1 MQIGKVMTSS
11 TQPDLDQILKND
23 TSARFNQKCLILG
36 SRILLNVLYNTSLP
50 ILLPWQHTGFQTS
63 PILKAFCHLWH
74 SILIFAN
81 GTSYARSSKHINKFA
96 WVCDLVECFST
107 WKSLTYWIQISGD
120 WKRVSCHGN
129 RICYSSRCVS
139 CRTISLVSFIGL
151 CCKLAKTALF
161 IYSIQCWVERIM
173 STATS
178 LNITRK
184 NSIFF
189 CDTPKKP
196 RGKILI
202 SSTTLSWIHVHVSR
216 IHQFTSLTVN
226 SQWHKAKECE
236 SGHCKKMFEAIAW
249 YCDLYIMY

>member
-1 MQIGKVMTSS
+1 MYSS
-11 TQPDLDQILKND
+11 SLWPCLTFFKLKITNILK
-23 TSARFNQKCLILG
+23 SSGWGLEKSEF
-36 SRILLNVLYNTSLP
+36 
-50 ILLPWQHTGFQTS
+50 PWEQNF
-63 PILKAFCHLWH
+63 
-74 SILIFAN
+74 
-81 GTSYARSSKHINKFA
+81 Y
-96 WVCDLVECFST
+96 
-107 WKSLTYWIQISGD
+107 
-120 WKRVSCHGN
+120 
-129 RICYSSRCVS
+129 S
-139 CRTISLVSFIGL
+139 CRTISLPSFNVL
-151 CCKLAKTALF
+151 HCNLAKTALF